1 MTGLEGW
8 HNTERQN
15 FEQGNQGE
23 AVSLSRSVQD
33 FYQPAERK
41 QNVESLPWALDF
53 GTGADLYQSAAYTG
67 ERLSA
72 RIFMAD
78 ETEQKLDAPKIKAPS
93 DALARPSVIRTKEDE
108 AIWDEMQK
116 PHKLGKHE
124 SATHIGLSPEVIAE
138 MQAKGQASKLEFFD
152 SAAEGALA
160 ALQKPPV
167 EQVLIASNITPGVP
181 HIEQMQQY
189 PDTQSDS
196 DKPKIVQN
204 FDYNGGLPTL
214 VPSPEQLGIT
224 PELIKNVGQA
234 VGDGIYQQ
242 KHFYRGHI
250 GETMASIP
258 ETSWSQAYKA
268 YPEFA
273 QAGLSEKQVTELMQ
287 AITRNELFFYDLGD
301 KQDDD
306 SMRNT
311 GKPFQYPFHE
321 RNPGSATLGV
331 SQVSLDGVKKFE
343 KEFPLQMGKFKGHEA
358 EALLDAKNAPMII
371 AAVLAHNIRDYT
383 GHYPINEQT
392 LAYSFNPDVPGEKGK
407 KPPVDETLKESA
419 HYANVMRQLAII
431 RGQVVPKPD
440 EK

>member
-1 MTGLEGW
+1 MARVEDFQNRESQGIEGS
-8 HNTERQN
+8 N
-15 FEQGNQGE
+15 
-23 AVSLSRSVQD
+23 ALMLSQSVQNL
-33 FYQPAERK
+33 FEAK
-41 QNVESLPWALDF
+41 SGISGQNILPELLDF
-53 GTGADLYQSAAYTG
+53 GTGSELYLSAAYTG

-78 ETEQKLDAPKIKAPS
+78 ETEQKLDAPKIQAPS
-93 DALARPSVIRTKEDE
+93 DALARPSVIRTREDE
-108 AIWDEMQK
+108 VIWDEMQK

-124 SATHIGLSPEVIAE
+124 SATHIGLTPEVIAE

-160 ALQKPPV
+160 ALQQPPV

-181 HIEQMQQY
+181 NIEQMQQY
-189 PDTQSDS
+189 PDIQSDS
-196 DKPKIVQN
+196 DKAKIAEN
-204 FDYNGGLPTL
+204 FEYNGGLPTL

-234 VGDGIYQQ
+234 IGEGIYRQ

-250 GETMASIP
+250 SETMTTIP
-258 ETSWSQAYKA
+258 ETSWSEAYKA
-268 YPEFA
+268 YPEFSK
-273 QAGLSEKQVTELMQ
+273 AGLSEKQVTELMQ
-287 AITRNELFFYDLGD
+287 AITRNELFFYDAGD

-358 EALLDAKNAPMII
+358 DALLDPKNAPMII

-383 GHYPINEQT
+383 GHYPINERT

-407 KPPVDETLKESA
+407 KPPVDETLKESE
-419 HYANVMRQLAII
+419 HCANVMRQLAII

>member
-1 MTGLEGW
+1 MARVEDFQNRESHCIEGS
-8 HNTERQN
+8 N
-15 FEQGNQGE
+15 
-23 AVSLSRSVQD
+23 ALMLSQSVQD
-33 FYQPAERK
+33 LFEAKSGISGR
-41 QNVESLPWALDF
+41 NALPELLDF
-53 GTGADLYQSAAYTG
+53 GTGSELYLSAAYTD

-78 ETEQKLDAPKIKAPS
+78 ETEQKLDAPKIQVPS

-124 SATHIGLSPEVIAE
+124 SATHIGLTPEVIAE

-160 ALQKPPV
+160 TLQKPPV
-167 EQVLIASNITPGVP
+167 EQVLIASNITPNIP
-181 HIEQMQQY
+181 NLEQKQQY
-189 PDTQSDS
+189 PDIQSDS

-224 PELIKNVGQA
+224 PELIKNVGHA

-258 ETSWSQAYKA
+258 ETSWTEAYKA

-273 QAGLSEKQVTELMQ
+273 KAGLSEKQVTELMQ
-287 AITRNELFFYDLGD
+287 AITRNELFFYDFGD

-343 KEFPLQMGKFKGHEA
+343 KEFQLQMGKFKGHEA
-358 EALLDAKNAPMII
+358 DALLDPKNAPMII

-383 GHYPINEQT
+383 GHYPINERT
-392 LAYSFNPDVPGEKGK
+392 LAYSFNPDVPGENGK
-407 KPPVDETLKESA
+407 KPPVDETLKESE
-419 HYANVMRQLAII
+419 HCANVMRQLAII
-431 RGQVVPKPD
+431 RGQAVPKPD